1 MKKIQYA
8 FVAAAAL
15 AAGSVFAQ
23 SAVTSPSGATVS
35 SGTGVV
41 VTPGAPSASV
51 TVIPSTST
59 AVGVPSTRLLPG
71 GAMVQHSSSTT
82 LGGPSGNVS
91 GTKTE
96 VTTYWANVPAD
107 APRDG
112 NFQRW
117 QRLK

>member
-1 MKKIQYA
+1 MNRIQCTL
-8 FVAAAAL
+8 VAAVAL

-23 SAVTSPSGATVS
+23 SAVTSSSGAAVNS
-35 SGTGVV
+35 STGVI

-51 TVIPSTST
+51 TVTPSTS
-59 AVGVPSTRLLPG
+59 VVMPSRHLLPG
-71 GAMVQHSSSTT
+71 GAMVHHSSTTT
-82 LGGPSGNVS
+82 LGGPSGTVA
-91 GTKTE
+91 GTRIET
-96 VTTYWANVPAD
+96 TTYWANVPAD